1 MYIIQGIILGNVKM
15 RRFFF
20 FLHWVLRY
28 MHCAFVVMKKIYIAW
43 SINSTV
49 FHNNFNSGLP
59 HCSLIE
65 FGYCSSVI
73 ICHQVEATLWTDG
86 YYLRSFWLLSGPRED
101 TSAPSRGY
109 CDAQFVGTFVK
120 PISLTSFPYILQHN
134 DQKVFHS
141 L

>member
-20 FLHWVLRY
+20 ALGITVHALCICSY
-28 MHCAFVVMKKIYIAW
+28 EKKYIAW